1 MDALRINK
9 IAAALLSGVLLIMV
23 FGKIGNILVD
33 PKTEISN
40 AYPIEVPEKN
50 QIKSKVVEEVVIE
63 PILAL
68 LATANLE
75 SGQKISK
82 KCVACHGFDAGG
94 PNKVGPNLYNIVNK
108 DQGKADY
115 AYSKVLASLSGKW
128 SYEELNKFLYKP
140 KLYSK
145 GTKMNYAGLSKTK
158 DRANLIAWLRTKS
171 DSPVSLP

>member
-1 MDALRINK
+1 MDALRFNK
-9 IAAALLSGVLLIMV
+9 IAAALLSGILLIMV
-23 FGKIGNILVD
+23 FGKIGNILVNPETD
-33 PKTEISN
+33 ISN

-63 PILAL
+63 PVLTL

-82 KCVACHGFDAGG
+82 KCVACHGFDSGG

-115 AYSKVLASLSGKW
+115 TYSKVLASLSGKW
-128 SYEELNKFLYKP
+128 TYEELNKFLYKP

-171 DSPVSLP
+171 DSPASLP